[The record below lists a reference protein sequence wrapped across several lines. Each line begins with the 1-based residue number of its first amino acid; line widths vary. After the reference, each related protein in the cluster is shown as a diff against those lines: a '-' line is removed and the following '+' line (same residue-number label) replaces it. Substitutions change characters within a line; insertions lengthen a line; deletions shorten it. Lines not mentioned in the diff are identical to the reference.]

1 MNSRVI
7 AYNNGCEATVDTGV
21 SLILGPG
28 RLVDNIL
35 RLFGATEVNG
45 HAPGSLPVSTH
56 IKDLQGQPLPLSL
69 IVLCIMFCGQYPA
82 LY

>member
-7 AYNNGCEATVDTGV
+7 VYNDSCEATVDTGT
-21 SLILGPG
+21 SLILGPE

-35 RLFGATEVNG
+35 KLFGATEVNG

-56 IKDLQGQPLPLSL
+56 IKDLQGQPLSLSL
-69 IVLCIMFCGQYPA
+69 
-82 LY
+82 